1 MTDLLTSTLT
11 PEEKWEQA
19 TLANNFIFCK
29 IMESEPEICK
39 HVIEILLGIE
49 IDRIEL
55 PQTERTMQ
63 ESFESKSVRFD
74 VYAKDS
80 SRIFDVEM
88 QTTTSKKLSKRSR
101 YYQSIIDVEHL
112 TAGTDYDELKDVYI
126 IFICLGDVFKQGLPL
141 YTFENICTEN
151 GRTKLNDRT
160 FKVFFNADLCD
171 KIDSKE
177 RRNFLAF
184 LKANKASDDF
194 TETLQKKLA
203 LAKKNM
209 EWRRQYMTWEQT
221 IKEYAKDAF
230 EEGRQKGLE
239 DGLKRG
245 LEEGRQDGIKQGKE
259 EGVKETARNNAIN
272 FLNKTQLTPEMIA
285 DCCALSL
292 EEVLELKQSLQAE
305 PVNS

>member
-1 MTDLLTSTLT
+1 
-11 PEEKWEQA
+11 
-19 TLANNFIFCK
+19 
-29 IMESEPEICK
+29 MESEPEICK

-49 IDRIEL
+49 IDRIEI

-80 SRIFDVEM
+80 DRIFDVEM
-88 QTTTSKKLSKRSR
+88 QTATSKKLAKRSR

-126 IFICLGDVFKQGLPL
+126 IFICLGDVFGEKLPV
-141 YTFENICTEN
+141 YTFENVCTEN

-184 LKANKASDDF
+184 LKANEARDDF
-194 TETLQKKLA
+194 TETLRSKLA

-209 EWRRQYMTWEQT
+209 KWRRQYMTWEQT
-221 IKEYAKDAF
+221 LKEYAKDAF
-230 EEGRQKGLE
+230 
-239 DGLKRG
+239 D
-245 LEEGRQDGIKQGKE
+245 
-259 EGVKETARNNAIN
+259 EGVRETARNNAIS
-272 FLNKTQLTPEMIA
+272 LLKKTSLLPEMIA
-285 DCCALSL
+285 DCCGLSV
-292 EEVLELKQSLQAE
+292 EEVLELKENLQTEA
-305 PVNS
+305 VRT